1 MRLHKINLFLIFL
14 ITLSFYGYFIRP
26 ATDWNIASRLG
37 LVKAIVE
44 ENRLEIDSYHEGQ
57 FRTGDKAYFNG
68 HYYSDKA
75 VGASLLGAFVYLPIY
90 GLIKQPLSTESF
102 VMLVTVFAISVPSA
116 LLAPMLYSITLRI
129 VKEKWIALSI
139 ALCISLATPI
149 YPYAGAFYGHSLA
162 AVLAFSIFFLWVEV
176 NHFNTPIT
184 PGRLL
189 LSGFLIGFMVL
200 TEYTTLII
208 AIILIVYIIHI
219 VRSRH
224 SSWDWKTVGLFF
236 AGGAI
241 PLIIFISYNWISFGS
256 PLTIGYANEN
266 LEKFKVAHSVGLM
279 GIGWPNLETLL
290 YMTIH
295 PMQGIFIQSPVL
307 FFAIGGFIMM
317 QRERKFHAE
326 LMVATSMILA
336 YFLAISGL
344 KIWWGGD
351 AFTVRHLIPIL
362 PFFGI
367 SMNFLPRKYYLPFV
381 GFGLVSFF
389 QMLVASATIYN
400 PFDQIIK
407 KILNQG
413 FVFSWKTSLIYQK
426 MLPRLLQNRLTFSW
440 GQHSFGIEPWYFNLA
455 IPVLAAIVLLIV
467 FYFIN
472 RRNDQ
477 DSTHADSS
485 QIAKSPNV
493 E

>member
-1 MRLHKINLFLIFL
+1 
-14 ITLSFYGYFIRP
+14 
-26 ATDWNIASRLG
+26 
-37 LVKAIVE
+37 
-44 ENRLEIDSYHEGQ
+44 
-57 FRTGDKAYFNG
+57 
-68 HYYSDKA
+68 
-75 VGASLLGAFVYLPIY
+75 
-90 GLIKQPLSTESF
+90 
-102 VMLVTVFAISVPSA
+102 
-116 LLAPMLYSITLRI
+116 
-129 VKEKWIALSI
+129 
-139 ALCISLATPI
+139 
-149 YPYAGAFYGHSLA
+149 
-162 AVLAFSIFFLWVEV
+162 
-176 NHFNTPIT
+176 
-184 PGRLL
+184 
-189 LSGFLIGFMVL
+189 
-200 TEYTTLII
+200 
-208 AIILIVYIIHI
+208 
-219 VRSRH
+219 
-224 SSWDWKTVGLFF
+224 
-236 AGGAI
+236 
-241 PLIIFISYNWISFGS
+241 
-256 PLTIGYANEN
+256 
-266 LEKFKVAHSVGLM
+266 
-279 GIGWPNLETLL
+279 
-290 YMTIH
+290 
-295 PMQGIFIQSPVL
+295 
-307 FFAIGGFIMM
+307 
-317 QRERKFHAE
+317 
-326 LMVATSMILA
+326 MILA

-455 IPVLAAIVLLIV
+455 IPVLAAIVFLIV

>member
-256 PLTIGYANEN
+256 PLPLGNGTES
-266 LEKFKVAHSVGLM
+266 LQK
-279 GIGWPNLETLL
+279 
-290 YMTIH
+290 
-295 PMQGIFIQSPVL
+295 
-307 FFAIGGFIMM
+307 
-317 QRERKFHAE
+317 
-326 LMVATSMILA
+326 
-336 YFLAISGL
+336 L
-344 KIWWGGD
+344 KILRGE
-351 AFTVRHLIPIL
+351 
-362 PFFGI
+362 
-367 SMNFLPRKYYLPFV
+367 
-381 GFGLVSFF
+381 GL
-389 QMLVASATIYN
+389 
-400 PFDQIIK
+400 
-407 KILNQG
+407 
-413 FVFSWKTSLIYQK
+413 
-426 MLPRLLQNRLTFSW
+426 
-440 GQHSFGIEPWYFNLA
+440 
-455 IPVLAAIVLLIV
+455 
-467 FYFIN
+467 
-472 RRNDQ
+472 
-477 DSTHADSS
+477 
-485 QIAKSPNV
+485 
-493 E
+493 